1 MSEYKIYSLHM
12 GKAKCAVDLGDG
24 SERGEYV
31 NQDYILNKMGR
42 PHRSISLMY
51 CYYPLDKESRRIS
64 EVMKDADVSFAWDYP
79 YDDYFNTRAVSEGKT
94 EGEHFTAREM

>member
-51 CYYPLDKESRRIS
+51 CYYPLDKELPGRIS
-64 EVMKDADVSFAWDYP
+64 GIIHMMIISH
-79 YDDYFNTRAVSEGKT
+79 TRAVLRATQRASLLPS
-94 EGEHFTAREM
+94 